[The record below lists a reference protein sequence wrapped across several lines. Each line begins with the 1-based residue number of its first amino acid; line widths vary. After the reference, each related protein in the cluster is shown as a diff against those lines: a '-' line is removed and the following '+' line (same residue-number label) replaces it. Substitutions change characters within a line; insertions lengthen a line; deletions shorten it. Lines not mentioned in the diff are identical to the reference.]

1 MALLAAA
8 QQGDSLA
15 VKRHL
20 ADVGQKDEFGWTAL
34 MYAAEQGYL
43 ECVQI
48 LAEHET
54 HLHNPEGIT
63 ALMLAAYCGHV
74 ACVRVLLV
82 EAGTQTLCDSEWL
95 FGKLSA
101 GGTALM
107 LAAARGHR
115 EVVDAL
121 RPHELGLETT
131 DKRTAYSIAKDL
143 RRTGV
148 MDLLEL
154 EKQDQDREQDS
165 TSKTPDSPQGL
176 FEKSPV
182 LGEEPREIVTGIV
195 PDTPQEVSG
204 VRITNGLA
212 CFDDGFSIYQHN
224 GCKKRKLVERA
235 TSPTIFPIEDHS
247 THDADVQRLEKLI
260 SDFAHDLSQRRREI
274 EANLH
279 AAGTRPEG
287 EMTSFTSTHDSI
299 EKVSGMDLSEMVIED
314 LQRLESSLNQQIK
327 RVFGEAEWRRRIAC
341 KLCGKEPCCARLL
354 PCLHVCTCLD
364 CMKPAQPCPLC
375 GVNVESVEPIRFGW
389 SK

>member
-63 ALMLAAYCGHV
+63 ALMLAAYCGHA

-115 EVVDAL
+115 EVVDVL
-121 RPHELGLETT
+121 RPHEIGLETA
-131 DKRTAYSIAKDL
+131 DKRTAYSLARELK
-143 RRTGV
+143 RTGV
-148 MDLLEL
+148 LDLLEL
-154 EKQDQDREQDS
+154 ERQDQDKGQDS
-165 TSKTPDSPQGL
+165 TNQTPESPQGL
-176 FEKSPV
+176 FEKSPI
-182 LGEEPREIVTGIV
+182 LGEEPRGIVTGIV
-195 PDTPQEVSG
+195 PETPQKVSE
-204 VRITNGLA
+204 IHPTDGLA
-212 CFDDGFSIYQHN
+212 SFDDGFSIYQHN
-224 GCKKRKLVERA
+224 DYKRTKLVERG
-235 TSPTIFPIEDHS
+235 TSPPIFSAEESS
-247 THDADVQRLEKLI
+247 THDSEVQRLEKLI

-274 EANLH
+274 EANLN
-279 AAGTRPEG
+279 AAGSRPEEG
-287 EMTSFTSTHDSI
+287 TNSFANMHVSL
-299 EKVSGMDLSEMVIED
+299 EKVSGTDLSGMVIDD
-314 LQRLESSLNQQIK
+314 LQRLESSLDQELK
-327 RVFGEAEWRRRIAC
+327 RVFGEVEWRRRIAC
-341 KLCGKEPCCARLL
+341 KICGKEPCCTRLL
-354 PCLHVCTCLD
+354 PCLHVCTCMD
-364 CMKPAQPCPLC
+364 CIKATQPCPLC
-375 GVNVESVEPIRFGW
+375 GVDVESVEPIRFNW